1 MAEIAIVR
9 YRGDTVAD
17 EFTIKDATG
26 AVVDIT
32 GYSFRLT
39 VNTLKAPPD
48 TSTQLYTLTG
58 TITNGPGGIVEFA
71 PTVLESDQV
80 PGKYYFDVQMTD
92 GAGRIQ
98 TIHVGTY
105 TYKQDLSK

>member
-1 MAEIAIVR
+1 MAEIAIIR

-17 EFTIKDATG
+17 EFTIKDSTG

-32 GYSFRLT
+32 GYTFRLT
-39 VNTLKAPPD
+39 VNSLKSPPD
-48 TSTQLYTLTG
+48 ISTQLYTLTG
-58 TITNGPGGIVEFA
+58 TITNAAGGVVEFA
-71 PTVLESDQV
+71 PSAIEADQA

-92 GAGRIQ
+92 AATRIQ